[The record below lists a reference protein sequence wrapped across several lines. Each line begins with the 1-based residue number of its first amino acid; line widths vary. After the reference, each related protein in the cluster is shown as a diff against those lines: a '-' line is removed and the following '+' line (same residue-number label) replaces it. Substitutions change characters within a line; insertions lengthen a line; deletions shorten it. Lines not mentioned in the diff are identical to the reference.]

1 MPLSIP
7 LLSPGTLTASG
18 VNSIFT
24 RLEEFLNGG
33 ISKADIDTSTKWVKE
48 RHIVRPEFYGAP
60 SPRTLLAS
68 SDVHVRYE
76 GNNQY
81 TYFATNDI
89 TRDFIAIPS
98 LSATIYADLNQ
109 DEGSTCLALVH
120 ACWFCLEKEALGSER
135 NSGLDDGSNASLTS
149 KQVEADDA
157 LAATFALFVNG
168 SEIAGTRRYLYWNYD
183 GFAFKNHSVC
193 DMITLNRG
201 YNDVSIRVKPEPNG
215 TASPFNVGFYQILI
229 RERNMHIEVIYR

>member
-7 LLSPGTLTASG
+7 LLSSGTLTASG

-33 ISKADIDTSTKWVKE
+33 IDKTDIDTSTKWVKE

-76 GNNQY
+76 GDNQY

-89 TRDFIAIPS
+89 TRDFIAIPG

-109 DEGSTCLALVH
+109 DEDSTCLALVH

-135 NSGLDDGSNASLTS
+135 NSGLDDGTDASLKSTE
-149 KQVEADDA
+149 VEADDA
-157 LAATFALFVNG
+157 LVATFALFVNG
-168 SEIAGTRRYLYWNYD
+168 SERPGTRRYLYWNYD

-193 DMITLNRG
+193 DMITLDRG
-201 YNDVSIRVKPEPNG
+201 YNDVSIRVKMAPNV
-215 TASPFNVGFYQILI
+215 TSAPFNVGFYQVLI